1 MLSGRR
7 KLLLADDSPTVRK
20 VVEMFFEEEGYE
32 VVAVGGGEEAL
43 RELEAERP
51 PDVLLADAVMP
62 GPDGYV
68 LCERVKRDA
77 RLSHLPVVLLVSRYE
92 PFNEAEARRVG
103 ADTVLTKP
111 FQSIRDL
118 VSKVGSLLGGESKH
132 EAEQATHA
140 GSLGLDERADAPVRN
155 VDDAPQHA
163 RAEEPPHASDAD
175 APHGFDAETASPY
188 ADLGADDELIEAKPA
203 DA

>member
-32 VVAVGGGEEAL
+32 VVSVGGGEAAL

-62 GPDGYV
+62 GPDGYM

-77 RLSHLPVVLLVSRYE
+77 RLGRVPVVLLVGTFE

-132 EAEQATHA
+132 EGEQAPHRRGGRRGRRAVVHGDHA
-140 GSLGLDERADAPVRN
+140 RREALMRRSGVERAPR
-155 VDDAPQHA
+155 QH
-163 RAEEPPHASDAD
+163 RRR
-175 APHGFDAETASPY
+175 GV
-188 ADLGADDELIEAKPA
+188 LIR
-203 DA
+203 

>member
-32 VVAVGGGEEAL
+32 VVTVGGGEEAL
-43 RELEAERP
+43 RELDSERP

-62 GPDGYV
+62 GPDGYM

-77 RLSHLPVVLLVSRYE
+77 RLAGVPVVLLVGTFE

-103 ADTVLTKP
+103 ADTVLTRP

-118 VSKVGSLLGGESKH
+118 VSRVGSLLGGAKP
-132 EAEQATHA
+132 EAE
-140 GSLGLDERADAPVRN
+140 DETTRPAA
-155 VDDAPQHA
+155 
-163 RAEEPPHASDAD
+163 PPH
-175 APHGFDAETASPY
+175 EEASPREAAAPTPEAWRQETPPRPDAASSF
-188 ADLGADDELIEAKPA
+188 ADLGMDD
-203 DA
+203 

>member
-1 MLSGRR
+1 MPRREVPARKRSFEAPRTDGPFFNTLRRTLLPSGRR

-43 RELEAERP
+43 RELEGERP
-51 PDVLLADAVMP
+51 PDVRLADAVMP
-62 GPDGYV
+62 GPDGYM

-77 RLSHLPVVLLVSRYE
+77 RLGRVPVVLLVGTFE

-111 FQSIRDL
+111 FQSIRNL
-118 VSKVGSLLGGESKH
+118 VGKVGSLLGGSK
-132 EAEQATHA
+132 A
-140 GSLGLDERADAPVRN
+140 DERAGDHAPR
-155 VDDAPQHA
+155 
-163 RAEEPPHASDAD
+163 
-175 APHGFDAETASPY
+175 
-188 ADLGADDELIEAKPA
+188 
-203 DA
+203 